1 MAMSGAHDY
10 EWITVRR
17 GRNRGRS
24 RGRVEPTGPRKQ
36 RGGSWFQ
43 SSWDRGQGAFR
54 GMDRA
59 PPFPHSVGGRVQF
72 PHPNHNPNPAPL
84 HLSIISA
91 LTTKLT
97 ASFSQPAQI

>member
-17 GRNRGRS
+17 GRNRSRS

-43 SSWDRGQGAFR
+43 SSWDRGQGAFQ

-59 PPFPHSVGGRVQF
+59 PPFPHSVGGGVQF
-72 PHPNHNPNPAPL
+72 PHPNPNPNPT
-84 HLSIISA
+84 
-91 LTTKLT
+91 LTLT
-97 ASFSQPAQI
+97 LTP